1 MSKTIF
7 KTEKSEN
14 IKSKLK
20 RIGFNFFPAYRRT
33 GGRIVFISNDY
44 KEVHVRLGLNWTTKN
59 YVGTVFGGS
68 IFGASDPIYMV
79 QLYHILGNEDYII
92 WDIEGHVKFLKPVKK
107 KVYARFNITDDLL
120 DEIKLKTHQ
129 SKKHTIK
136 LRTFFE
142 DENQVI
148 YAEIERTIFISYK
161 KFRKQNTLNKITN
174 KKPSQ

>member
-1 MSKTIF
+1 MTRTIF
-7 KTEKSEN
+7 KTEKAEN
-14 IKSKLK
+14 FKSKIK

-33 GGRIVFISNDY
+33 GGRIVFISDDY

-92 WDIEGHVKFLKPVKK
+92 WDVEGYVKFLKPIKK
-107 KVYARFNITDDLL
+107 NVFAKFVITDDLVN
-120 DEIKLKTHQ
+120 EIKIKTRAE
-129 SKKHTIK
+129 KKHTIK
-136 LRTFFE
+136 LITSFE

-148 YAEIERTIFISYK
+148 YAQIERTIFISYK
-161 KFRKQNTLNKITN
+161 KFKIKSDDISKN
-174 KKPSQ
+174 S

>member
-1 MSKTIF
+1 MTRTIF
-7 KTEKSEN
+7 KTEKAEN
-14 IKSKLK
+14 FKSKIK

-33 GGRIVFISNDY
+33 GGRIVFISDDY

-92 WDIEGHVKFLKPVKK
+92 WDVEGHVKFLKPSKK
-107 KVYARFNITDDLL
+107 NVFAKFVITDDLVN
-120 DEIKLKTHQ
+120 EIKIKT
-129 SKKHTIK
+129 SAEKKHTIK
-136 LRTFFE
+136 LITSFE

-148 YAEIERTIFISYK
+148 YAQIERTIFISYK
-161 KFRKQNTLNKITN
+161 KFKRKRDDISKN
-174 KKPSQ
+174 S